1 MKRFVSL
8 FRKSLFR
15 KSLFRKSLFRK
26 SLFRKSLFRKS
37 LFRKLSLFSA
47 NCRLRLQRPC
57 LSRFVSV
64 RQLGKRTR

>member
-26 SLFRKSLFRKS
+26 
-37 LFRKLSLFSA
+37 LSPFSA
-47 NCRLRLQRPC
+47 NCRQRLQRPC

-64 RQLGKRTR
+64 RALGKRTR